1 MEQSTMQPRNSWG
14 YLHKLAHAALGAFAI
29 ALLTFSGFR
38 LHFNAATVV
47 LLYLLVIVWQSLMG
61 GFALSASVAMIA
73 AVCLDFFFLPPLF
86 SLRIAD
92 PLNVLAFIVFGAV
105 ALIISHLVSR
115 LRAEADRA
123 QRRSYNLE
131 QLYGVGRQLLLA
143 KPDRLDAALLLKTFR
158 DGFAPSTVCL
168 YKADTGELH
177 IEGAAQS
184 DLPEQTRTAY
194 LLAKDGDDERLGI
207 VVRCLRAGSTVTG
220 AIGFKG
226 LQDSDWVAGP
236 LTVFAATA
244 LEQARAFR
252 KASHETAAA
261 QAEVFR
267 TAILDALAHEF
278 KTPLATILAVA
289 GGLRDSERLGAEEV
303 ELAGT
308 IELEASRLSSLANR
322 LLRMARLD
330 REEVKPRMRNM
341 NIHALV
347 EDLVHRYASQYHD
360 RQVEVTC
367 PDQCSRALADREL
380 LDLAI
385 TQLLDNAFKYS
396 IASSAITVGTKVEGE
411 FVVVRVRNEGSSI
424 ALQEQDRVFERFY
437 RGTGV
442 SRLVSGAG
450 LGLYVARKI
459 ALAHGG
465 SLELDKSTSPGTVVF
480 NLKLPRVKSNA
491 CSHAITGS

>member
-1 MEQSTMQPRNSWG
+1 MQPRNARS
-14 YLHKLAHAALGAFAI
+14 YLHKLGHAALGAFAI

-38 LHFNAATVV
+38 LHFNAATIV
-47 LLYLLVIVWQSLMG
+47 LLYLLIIVWQSLTG
-61 GFALSASVAMIA
+61 GFVLSASVAIVA
-73 AVCLDFFFLPPLF
+73 ALCLDFFFLPPLF

-105 ALIISHLVSR
+105 ALVITRLVSR

-131 QLYGVGRQLLLA
+131 QLYGVARQLLLA
-143 KPDRLDAALLLKTFR
+143 HPDHLDAALLLKVFR
-158 DGFAPSTVCL
+158 NSFAPSTVCL
-168 YKADTGELH
+168 FRADTGELH

-184 DLPEQTRTAY
+184 DLPERTRTAY

-226 LQDSDWVAGP
+226 LPDSEWVAGP
-236 LTVFAATA
+236 LSVFAAAA

-289 GGLRDSERLGAEEV
+289 GGLRESQRLGEEEM

-330 REEVKPRMRNM
+330 REEVKLRMRST
-341 NIHALV
+341 NIQTLV
-347 EDLVHRYASQYHD
+347 EGVVRRHASQSRD
-360 RQVEVTC
+360 RQVQVTC
-367 PDQCSRALADREL
+367 PAQCSRALADREL
-380 LDLAI
+380 LDLAT

-396 IASSAITVGTKVEGE
+396 TASSAITVGTEVEGE
-411 FVVVRVRNEGSSI
+411 FVVIRVGNKGSSI
-424 ALQEQDRVFERFY
+424 AVQEQDRVFERFY

-442 SRLVSGAG
+442 RRLVSGAG

-459 ALAHGG
+459 AVAHGG

-480 NLKLPRVKSNA
+480 NLKLPRVKSNG
-491 CSHAITGS
+491 CHHVTTLS